1 MKGVTFLN
9 VNSATENTAG
19 QSEPARQPAKAL
31 DKDAFLRLF
40 IEQLK
45 NQDPMSPQDSNAFMA
60 QMAQFS
66 MLEQMANLEKEFS
79 QMKTLQEASEASS
92 MLGRTVT
99 VQTEG
104 SPVTGQVEKVILSGE
119 DVKIAINGNS
129 YLLGQVIEIK

>member
-9 VNSATENTAG
+9 VNSATEYTAG
-19 QSEPARQPAKAL
+19 QSEPARQPVKAL

-104 SPVTGQVEKVILSGE
+104 GPVTGQVEKVILSGE
-119 DVKIAINGNS
+119 DVKIAIKGNS
-129 YLLGQVIEIK
+129 YLLGQVIEIS